1 LVMGSALDVLN
12 KGVQRHGSFV
22 LAIFCRSPPTRGSSD
37 WLSSSFI
44 LDTTEGA
51 EMDLLASE
59 DADALGWEGME
70 AYQDGDV

>member
-1 LVMGSALDVLN
+1 LQIAADERL
-12 KGVQRHGSFV
+12 QR
-22 LAIFCRSPPTRGSSD
+22 LAEFFFYFGYD
-37 WLSSSFI
+37 
-44 LDTTEGA
+44 EGA